1 MNKSHCEDTKW
12 EGAPEHGS
20 ELQRTNREG
29 VRGPRLA
36 SLAQAKVQTWQ
47 QQHLLLVVVGVAE
60 AISDSVEE
68 ELVKHGMEH
77 SGDGLVA
84 LCDITPRQGLRDHL
98 PDSLLEP
105 RY

>member
-1 MNKSHCEDTKW
+1 M
-12 EGAPEHGS
+12 
-20 ELQRTNREG
+20 
-29 VRGPRLA
+29 
-36 SLAQAKVQTWQ
+36 QTWQ

-84 LCDITPRQGLRDHL
+84 LGDIAPRQGLRDRL
-98 PDSLLEP
+98 LDSLLEP

>member
-1 MNKSHCEDTKW
+1 
-12 EGAPEHGS
+12 
-20 ELQRTNREG
+20 
-29 VRGPRLA
+29 
-36 SLAQAKVQTWQ
+36 
-47 QQHLLLVVVGVAE
+47 VVGVAE

-84 LCDITPRQGLRDHL
+84 LGDIAPRQGLRDRL
-98 PDSLLEP
+98 LDSLLEP